1 MCNEPPKVDIAT
13 LSADSVLLASD
24 SVKRER
30 LKYSYC
36 VLLGRILC
44 KIPAF
49 QHLKKLLPDH
59 LPHEYTRKMSAPS
72 KVFPL
77 PIMFKNEAKH
87 EDCLAI
93 MDGYESQLVDLYTE
107 AFGNSILAYQIIIN
121 Y

>member
-1 MCNEPPKVDIAT
+1 
-13 LSADSVLLASD
+13 
-24 SVKRER
+24 
-30 LKYSYC
+30 
-36 VLLGRILC
+36 
-44 KIPAF
+44 
-49 QHLKKLLPDH
+49 
-59 LPHEYTRKMSAPS
+59 MSAPS

-93 MDGYESQLVDLYTE
+93 MDGYESQLGDLYTE